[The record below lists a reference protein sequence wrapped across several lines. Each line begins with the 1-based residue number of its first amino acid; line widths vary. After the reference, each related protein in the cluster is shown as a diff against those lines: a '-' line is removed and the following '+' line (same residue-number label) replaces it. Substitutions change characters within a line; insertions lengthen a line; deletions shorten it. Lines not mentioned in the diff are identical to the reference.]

1 MVMSAVQKYGT
12 FDVPLP
18 PAPPMFRFAD
28 PKECTKALTAAGFTG
43 PEVSVL
49 PLTWRT
55 DNAQNVLN
63 LIYKGAVRTPMVL
76 AAQTALAREA
86 IHQAIIEESEKL
98 RNGSTIEIKFPASM
112 ASARK
117 G

>member
-1 MVMSAVQKYGT
+1 
-12 FDVPLP
+12 
-18 PAPPMFRFAD
+18 MFRFAE
-28 PKECTKALTAAGFTG
+28 PNECAKALTAAGFVA

-76 AAQTALAREA
+76 EAQTAPAREA

-117 G
+117 R